1 VQEEH
6 VGLLTICQ
14 IRCLLENNRYH
25 VRRYQSAAAA
35 AASGNAA
42 SKAMVDKIGLT
53 KAECCPKD
61 VDQEIQVECE
71 QIDTRL
77 EDIPDCSRMK
87 MADIDTNSPKARAS
101 ASCLLTVHP
110 TDCISDREED
120 THH

>member
-1 VQEEH
+1 MQEEDA
-6 VGLLTICQ
+6 GLLTICQ

-25 VRRYQSAAAA
+25 IRRYQSAAAA
-35 AASGNAA
+35 AAGNAA

-77 EDIPDCSRMK
+77 KGILDYSRMK
-87 MADIDTNSPKARAS
+87 MVDIDTNSPKARAS